1 MRFLRPLESFIGV
14 FQGLFGML
22 LCGLV
27 VFFPVVCG
35 SGTMRV
41 CGEFVEFSSSL
52 VRVTGTAFPWFRLH
66 LRIIP
71 FPKLSTCGHGP
82 GGYHPRISVAPR
94 LG

>member
-1 MRFLRPLESFIGV
+1 M

-22 LCGLV
+22 LSSLV

-52 VRVTGTAFPWFRLH
+52 VRVTW
-66 LRIIP
+66 
-71 FPKLSTCGHGP
+71 HGV
-82 GGYHPRISVAPR
+82 SLVSAAS
-94 LG
+94 